1 MSEKV
6 KTRLELIVLALSGIA
21 AAWGLFGFLV
31 LLPPRIEAIEK
42 RMEAQEISA
51 KEVANATKADHDLLV
66 RIEERLIT
74 LQKQIEKKP

>member
-1 MSEKV
+1 MSDKV
-6 KTRLELIVLALSGIA
+6 KTRLELVVLGLSGIA

-42 RMEAQEISA
+42 RMEAQELSSR
-51 KEVANATKADHDLLV
+51 EVAIATKQDHDLLV

-74 LQKQIEKKP
+74 LQKQMEKQ